1 MKEIYYR
8 LINFCPTPDKLVTTF
23 DFGIGM
29 NKDIARKLKSIKI
42 TEKDRENF
50 QKIAR
55 EQVLEISGFK
65 EKNPYSF
72 FEDTLLIKW
81 IYLDRGK
88 NIWLGDFGKINYL
101 ERDSSEEL
109 TWSSSNVDN
118 KFDAYTLGSLF
129 TRWTHYAEVF
139 LKE

>member
-1 MKEIYYR
+1 MR
-8 LINFCPTPDKLVTTF
+8 
-23 DFGIGM
+23 
-29 NKDIARKLKSIKI
+29 
-42 TEKDRENF
+42 
-50 QKIAR
+50 
-55 EQVLEISGFK
+55 
-65 EKNPYSF
+65 
-72 FEDTLLIKW
+72 W

-88 NIWLGDFGKINYL
+88 NIWLGDFGKINSL